1 MGGVPLALARKGKGV
16 EMVMAETYMPTR
28 GSMGDIDPTIRREAL
43 VTTHDAMPVAER
55 ERIDGMVQALSTKYN
70 NVGRLIA
77 LEILAAI
84 GIATI
89 GIGLDKE
96 GYGNAVSIPAI

>member
-1 MGGVPLALARKGKGV
+1 MPLALVRKSEGV
-16 EMVMAETYMPTR
+16 EVVKAYTYTPMR
-28 GSMGDIDPTIRREAL
+28 GSMGNTDATKRREAL
-43 VTTHDAMPVAER
+43 VAAHDSLPNVER

-77 LEILAAI
+77 LEVLAA
-84 GIATI
+84 I

-96 GYGNAVSIPAI
+96 DYECN